1 MNMDFFYDKH
11 DKQYKEY
18 IQDKK
23 KSEIAN
29 SWLNQQSLDYWR
41 HNRMLKL
48 IKPFIQ
54 KNEQW
59 LTIGDGRYGS
69 EAAWLKRNGVDCH
82 SSDMHINL
90 LEDAYNKG
98 LIDSFSKQN
107 AENLDFASNS
117 FDYVLIKETLH
128 HLPRPWLAI
137 YESFRVCKKGVIIIE
152 PNDPYP
158 YSNILRIFFIKLK
171 NLLKRFL
178 SKKVYKDEYGF
189 EEVGNFIYT
198 INIRELEKFLLGMH
212 KTDIASSNLNDH
224 HFKNIE
230 FVSNNGRTIKEKLI
244 SMKLKTII
252 FFKDILCNLSLL
264 NFSIGEVIL
273 FKDKPSSEIIDT
285 LKKSNWNYKKLP
297 SNPYL

>member
-1 MNMDFFYDKH
+1 
-11 DKQYKEY
+11 
-18 IQDKK
+18 
-23 KSEIAN
+23 
-29 SWLNQQSLDYWR
+29 
-41 HNRMLKL
+41 MLKL
-48 IKPFIQ
+48 IRPFIQ

-69 EAAWLKRNGVDCH
+69 EAAWLKRNGVNCH
-82 SSDMHINL
+82 SSDMHTNL
-90 LEDAYNKG
+90 LEDAYKKG

-198 INIRELEKFLLGMH
+198 INIRELEKFLLGIH

-273 FKDKPSSEIIDT
+273 FKDKPSSEIIDK
-285 LKKSNWNYKKLP
+285 LKKSNWKYKKFP
-297 SNPYL
+297 NNPYL